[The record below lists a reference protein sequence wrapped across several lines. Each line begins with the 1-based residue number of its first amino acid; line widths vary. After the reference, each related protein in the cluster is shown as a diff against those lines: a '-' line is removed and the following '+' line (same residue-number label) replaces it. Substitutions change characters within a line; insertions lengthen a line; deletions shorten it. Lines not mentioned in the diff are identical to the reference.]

1 VGPRWPVRTGN
12 SYGKTMLAIRVHE
25 FGGPDVMRIEDVG
38 RPEPGPDEILVRVM
52 AAGVGPWDVS
62 TRAGRF
68 GGSLPYIPGGEFAGV
83 VEGGTGEFASFD
95 DGTPVYGYP
104 GLGGCYA
111 QYVTCPVEQLA
122 PIPSGLDM
130 ADAAAVPINALTAEQ
145 GLTDE
150 LNVGPGDLVL
160 ITAAAG
166 GLGHLAVQITRAL
179 GANVVAT
186 ASPHNHQF
194 VHHLGASMVVD
205 HTQPDWPDQ
214 VRKATDG
221 GVTKVLAVAI
231 PTLAG
236 AAAAARDGAVIAT
249 PVTGTGDYP
258 DADRVTWRHYNGK
271 ERGSRLIRMAPWF
284 DDGTLAVEVSGRYSW
299 QDAAQAHRVVG
310 EGHTRGKVVLVVDDD
325 LAAAL
330 EV

>member
-1 VGPRWPVRTGN
+1 
-12 SYGKTMLAIRVHE
+12 MLAIRVHE
-25 FGGPDVMRIEDVG
+25 FGGPEVLELEDVA
-38 RPEPGPDEILVRVM
+38 RPEPGPEEILVRVM

-62 TRAGRF
+62 HRAGRF

-83 VEGGTGEFASFD
+83 VEGGTGGFADLD

-104 GLGGCYA
+104 GLAGCYA
-111 QYVTCPVEQLA
+111 QYVICPVEQLA

-150 LNVGPGDLVL
+150 LNVGAGDTVL

-166 GLGHLAVQITRAL
+166 GLGHLAVQIARAL
-179 GANVVAT
+179 GATVVAT
-186 ASPHNHQF
+186 ASPRNHEF
-194 VHHLGASMVVD
+194 LHHLGAAVVID
-205 HTQPDWPDQ
+205 HTRPDWPDQ

-221 GVTKVLAVAI
+221 GAAKVLAVAI

-236 AAAAARDGAVIAT
+236 AARAARDGAVIAT
-249 PVTGTGDYP
+249 PVTGDYP
-258 DADRVTWRHYNGK
+258 DAGRVTWRHYNGK

-299 QDAAQAHRVVG
+299 RDAAQAHRVVG
-310 EGHTRGKVVLVVDDD
+310 EGHTRGKVVLIVDDD